1 MKIFF
6 MLSLLFSL
14 NTAYSSSFNES
25 NNRSLEEENKQN
37 LSKKDAIKID
47 ASYRIRQINN
57 NNLSKTNQSLIIKQ
71 IQQIEDISKIDSVV
85 IVTGPLC
92 IDQIT
97 SKEEYLIIDENVGK
111 RVLPMDWERIRFLM
125 YMGSKTPEPKM
136 AETQTIL
143 EIMGSPITDKEKLNK
158 IKSIDGGNAY
168 TELVNKYGSYL
179 RMGVVNYYYNIEQTK
194 ESQIEK
200 PLFAIKSNILFDI
213 ATLINVE
220 IEVPISKRIS
230 VAEETM
236 FPQWNLKKQQKTIEA
251 ITGNL

>member
-1 MKIFF
+1 
-6 MLSLLFSL
+6 
-14 NTAYSSSFNES
+14 
-25 NNRSLEEENKQN
+25 
-37 LSKKDAIKID
+37 
-47 ASYRIRQINN
+47 
-57 NNLSKTNQSLIIKQ
+57 
-71 IQQIEDISKIDSVV
+71 
-85 IVTGPLC
+85 
-92 IDQIT
+92 
-97 SKEEYLIIDENVGK
+97 
-111 RVLPMDWERIRFLM
+111 MDWERIRFLM

-220 IEVPISKRIS
+220 IEVPIGKRIS
-230 VAEETM
+230 VAAETM
-236 FPQWNLKKQQKTIEA
+236 FPQWNLKKQKKTIEA
-251 ITGNL
+251 VTGNLELKVWLGNRQKRQHMVGWYVGAYGGGGGKYTLMLNQNHG